1 MSVKAYKVEKL
12 AEELSFK
19 PNDLIECIFEDVGVI
34 FYGDDDETYFV
45 WLDEEDLDE
54 LEERLDKYKA
64 GDLDEEEDDDEYDD
78 EDEED
83 DEEYDDED
91 EEMDFSEKDFR
102 DAEAIIKKIK
112 QDLDKDGSVMYVI
125 Q

>member
-12 AEELSFK
+12 AKEPSFK
-19 PNDLIECIFEDVGVI
+19 PNDLIECIFEDIGVI

-54 LEERLDKYKA
+54 LEERLEKYRT
-64 GDLDEEEDDDEYDD
+64 GEY
-78 EDEED
+78 EDEEI
-83 DEEYDDED
+83 
-91 EEMDFSEKDFR
+91 DFSKKDFR
-102 DAEAIIKKIK
+102 EAETIIKRIK